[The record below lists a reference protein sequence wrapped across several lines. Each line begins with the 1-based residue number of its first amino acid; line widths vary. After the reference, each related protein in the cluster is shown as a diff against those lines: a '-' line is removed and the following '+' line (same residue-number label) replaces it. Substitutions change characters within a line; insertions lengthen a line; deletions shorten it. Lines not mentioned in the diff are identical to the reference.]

1 MYLLHPC
8 ATSAFIAA
16 VQPPAPHTLA
26 NRERNVTETQL
37 ICHPVPAANEMK
49 DLAAFVTWFSV
60 YSAAVSFPASAAQL
74 LAGAFADD
82 A

>member
-16 VQPPAPHTLA
+16 VQPPAPHTHA

-37 ICHPVPAANEMK
+37 MCDPVPAANQTK

-60 YSAAVSFPASAAQL
+60 YSAAVSFPPSAAQR